1 MTRNKRDLAALERV
15 WRKLGDVKISE
26 ALQNVRN
33 PRPGQPVKWDVQ
45 RLVDVFLGVESI
57 KAIGILPERAFN
69 EFTSYSKLTLPQVKY
84 AYRKGRY
91 IAEPF
96 LKHLDESLDL
106 YLNGRKHTGMK
117 GNPRLRDFLRKLES
131 RMTTPAI
138 R

>member
-15 WRKLGDVKISE
+15 FRKLGDVKISE
-26 ALQNVRN
+26 AVQNLRN

-45 RLVDVFLGVESI
+45 RLVDVFLGVEAI
-57 KAIGILPERAFN
+57 KAMDIKPTRAFHD
-69 EFTSYSKLTLPQVKY
+69 FAIYSKLSVPQVKY
-84 AYRKGRY
+84 AYREGRH

-106 YLNGRKHTGMK
+106 HLNGRKHTGMK